1 MAKFGRLCG
10 AKYLQR
16 HDDLQRFSA
25 EVLAAARADLA
36 LCSEHISAGSS
47 SLKEGFMSDA
57 AKRRGAEH
65 GSWRQGLRKH
75 SSHVKVLHCCW
86 EASLCSKLK
95 THHHLQS
102 GRGILTLRLRPQG
115 KPARETSASCLLA
128 EFSFS
133 LATMGTEA
141 HFEVCFF
148 LSDE

>member
-65 GSWRQGLRKH
+65 GSWRQGLLAFISRKGSTLLLGGFFVLKAKDTPPPIGQRDLNAETA
-75 SSHVKVLHCCW
+75 SSR
-86 EASLCSKLK
+86 
-95 THHHLQS
+95 Q
-102 GRGILTLRLRPQG
+102 
-115 KPARETSASCLLA
+115 TSS
-128 EFSFS
+128 
-133 LATMGTEA
+133 
-141 HFEVCFF
+141 
-148 LSDE
+148 